1 MAVRM
6 RRSAALLVAVM
17 IAACASGETAATTTT
32 STTTTTTAP
41 ATTTTTA
48 VATTT
53 TLAGSIAAPAGFDV
67 PGARWIEVM
76 RADGHTL
83 QVAIFTPAGT
93 GPFPTVVYLHG
104 ASGLNVPELQSAAR
118 VAKAGY
124 LVVAGCYLARSS
136 VAAFPSIYLPC
147 EDIAPNDLS
156 NARAIAEGYTALF
169 ETALGLEQARKGP
182 VGIVSVSFGAEVALD
197 ADGANVAAI
206 VADSGHGTRDAS
218 PTGPP
223 VLMLGATGDPMVP
236 HQEVVDYEDSLR
248 AAGRS
253 VE

>member
-1 MAVRM
+1 MAVRT
-6 RRSAALLVAVM
+6 RRGAAVLVAVT
-17 IAACASGETAATTTT
+17 IAACASGEHAATTT
-32 STTTTTTAP
+32 TTTTTTAP
-41 ATTTTTA
+41 TTTTTI

-53 TLAGSIAAPAGFDV
+53 TALAGSIAAPAGFDV

-83 QVAIFTPAGT
+83 QAAVFTPAGT

-156 NARAIAEGYTALF
+156 NERAIAEGYTALI

-197 ADGANVAAI
+197 ADGANIAAI